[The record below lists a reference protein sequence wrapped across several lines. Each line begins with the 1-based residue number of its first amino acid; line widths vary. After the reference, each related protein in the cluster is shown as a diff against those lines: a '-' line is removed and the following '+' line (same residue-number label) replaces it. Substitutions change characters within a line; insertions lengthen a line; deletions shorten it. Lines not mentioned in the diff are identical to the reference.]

1 MSFFFFLFSVAA
13 VLDHCL
19 KKNNFQF
26 LQSLQAWGF
35 HTSYVSSLLPAMVG
49 PMPALTEG
57 GDGSISA
64 LTLCNHAGWGA
75 YRWSAFTTLV
85 IIPWQGSWVG
95 RLSQAMGIISLPA
108 VFQYFTNSK
117 ASELHTGLLLRTKV
131 QKDDCVRSLAQPVL
145 TPLPGLGPLIPL
157 PPSRRPIT
165 LSIVGVAVVFL
176 SPARCLTWA
185 LTATASAWLLRC
197 LSAP

>member
-1 MSFFFFLFSVAA
+1 
-13 VLDHCL
+13 
-19 KKNNFQF
+19 
-26 LQSLQAWGF
+26 
-35 HTSYVSSLLPAMVG
+35 
-49 PMPALTEG
+49 
-57 GDGSISA
+57 
-64 LTLCNHAGWGA
+64 
-75 YRWSAFTTLV
+75 
-85 IIPWQGSWVG
+85 
-95 RLSQAMGIISLPA
+95 MGIISLPA

-165 LSIVGVAVVFL
+165 LSIVGVAAVFL